1 MPAPR
6 SASAAGHTG
15 RAAATHSVKGIK
27 NIMSRDSTKM
37 EASTE
42 LVAVAAD
49 ILNSQAK
56 HGTA

>member
-1 MPAPR
+1 
-6 SASAAGHTG
+6 
-15 RAAATHSVKGIK
+15 
-27 NIMSRDSTKM
+27 MSRDSTKM